1 MSQPPNTCVNHPDTA
16 AKRKCYHCLA
26 YICPTCQK
34 RMGGHIFCSMRCYLR
49 FRVQECLA
57 GFKRAFLRLGLKLRK
72 IGKSADRLTA
82 NWFFR
87 LVFLGLLLGIL
98 YQTVLLAQITSGIP
112 VPPKSPSLPPLIP
125 TAELVQEGEWMTLA
139 GGAPGYKVAVLLS
152 DGVERD
158 ICSISENRFSFHF
171 QPEEGSRSV
180 QVQVFG
186 DALPSLYTRAIPLPE
201 RGASLAAG
209 IPDNGEGREIVPLP
223 AIPEKEEPQQA
234 PPARKTTPAESA
246 APASTVGGS
255 LNHPGVLKDD
265 ISRGKNGVSN
275 VAITFDGGSYDN
287 AAGKILDVLKEKG
300 LTATF
305 FLTGE
310 FMERHP
316 EITRRIAREGHEVGN
331 HTYSHLHLTTFGKNY
346 RHETLPGV
354 TRELVLGE
362 LLRNEDLFSSL
373 TGRTMVKLWRAPYGE
388 HNRTIRGWAAEAG
401 YRHVS
406 WTFDPETR
414 KSLDSLDWVSDRTS
428 ALYLTSDQIIEK
440 IISFDTE
447 TDLGLSGGIV
457 LFHLGSERSQDHFYP
472 KLEVLID
479 RIQERGYR
487 IGPVSRLLEAGG

>member
-1 MSQPPNTCVNHPDTA
+1 MSQPSNTCVNHPDTA

-26 YICPTCQK
+26 YICPACQK
-34 RMGGHIFCSMRCYLR
+34 RMGGHIFCSTRCYLR
-49 FRVQECLA
+49 FRSQECLA
-57 GFKRAFLRLGLKLRK
+57 GFKRAFLRLGLKLRR
-72 IGKSADRLTA
+72 IGKSANRLTA
-82 NWFFR
+82 GWFFR

-98 YQTVLLAQITSGIP
+98 YQTILLAQITSGIP
-112 VPPKSPSLPPLIP
+112 VPPDSSPLAPLIP

-139 GGAPGYKVAVLLS
+139 GGAPGYHVAVLLS

-158 ICSISENRFSFHF
+158 ICSIRENRFSFHF
-171 QPEEGSRSV
+171 QPEAGSRSI

-186 DALPSLYTRAIPLPE
+186 DGLPSLYTRAIPLPE
-201 RGASLAAG
+201 REGNVTSKV
-209 IPDNGEGREIVPLP
+209 PDTGDRRESVRLP
-223 AIPEKEEPQQA
+223 AIPEKREQPQTL
-234 PPARKTTPAESA
+234 PSGKFTPGESA
-246 APASTVGGS
+246 APAATVGES
-255 LNHPGVLKDD
+255 RDQQRVLKDD
-265 ISRGKNGVSN
+265 ISRGKTGAGQ
-275 VAITFDGGSYDN
+275 VAITFDGGSCDN
-287 AAGKILDVLKEKG
+287 ASGKILDVLGEKG

-310 FMERHP
+310 FINRYP

-331 HTYSHLHLTTFGKNY
+331 HTYSHLHLTTYGKNY

-354 TRELVLGE
+354 TRELVLSE

-388 HNRTIRGWAAEAG
+388 QNRTIRGWAAEAG

-406 WTFDPETR
+406 WTYDPETR

-457 LFHLGSERSQDHFYP
+457 LFHLGSERSQDRFYP
-472 KLEVLID
+472 KLGVLID
-479 RIQERGYR
+479 RIQEKGYKV
-487 IGPVSRLLEAGG
+487 GPVSRLLETGG